1 MDSTATDFGG
11 VSQRRPTIPGLNLSR
26 CQRAYFGLPR
36 VCAREILREIRR
48 HMPFRQTIAAKIFG
62 LAIIL
67 LLLTIA
73 LAGFL
78 LYEVTRTTQ
87 DLTVVANFDVPLT
100 QSLAR
105 LHEFGLRRRLAFE
118 RWFGALNAA
127 EPNREI
133 VAEATENYALFTRK
147 LTDEF
152 STARRIIDAYPE
164 NAPGS
169 HTLAEVETLL
179 DQIQP
184 AYKTLNNRQREVL
197 DMQRAGQHDKANEQL
212 NLLNDLQG
220 TVQNQRESVN
230 SKMAAWSDAATKAT
244 EQRER
249 RVFWLTIAATTST
262 VLLGLA
268 VAALITNRLSRPVR
282 SLALAMRDVQEG
294 NLNIQLPVSST
305 DEVGRLTDSFN
316 FFVQELRSKERMKQ
330 TFGKYIDPRI
340 LEHVLAQPG
349 AEAATGG
356 RRDMTVSFADLVGF
370 TSLSERLTPLVMVT
384 LLNRHFGLQ
393 ALAVQEHLGVVDKF
407 VGDSIVAFWGPPFVK
422 SEEHAVLACRA
433 AQAQLLALDKL
444 RRELPDITGLRR
456 DAPTVDLCIGICTG
470 EVVVGNIG
478 SENTRSYTV
487 VGDTV
492 NLAAR
497 LERANRVYGTRI
509 LVGESTVQAIGSEF
523 EIREIDTIS
532 VKGKTETTRVFEVM
546 SMAGQLSEESVR
558 LRDRYDQAR
567 RMYLGQDWDRAE
579 TTFHECLQIRPN
591 DGPSRVLLERIQFL
605 RRNPPGKDWNGV
617 WHLREK

>member
-1 MDSTATDFGG
+1 MQD
-11 VSQRRPTIPGLNLSR
+11 
-26 CQRAYFGLPR
+26 
-36 VCAREILREIRR
+36 ILREIRC

-78 LYEVTRTTQ
+78 LYEVTRTKQ
-87 DLTVVANFDVPLT
+87 DLTIVANFDVPLT

-127 EPNREI
+127 EPNGEI
-133 VAEATENYALFTRK
+133 VAEATDNYALFTRK

-152 STARRIIDAYPE
+152 STARRIIEAYPK

-184 AYKTLNNRQREVL
+184 AYKTINNRQREVL
-197 DMQRAGQHDKANEQL
+197 DMQLAGQHEKANEQL

-230 SKMAAWSDAATKAT
+230 SKMAAWSDSAAKAT

-282 SLALAMRDVQEG
+282 SLASAMRDVQGG
-294 NLNIQLPVSST
+294 NLNIELPVSST

-316 FFVQELRSKERMKQ
+316 FFVKELRSKQRLKQ

-340 LEHVLAQPG
+340 LEHVLAQPD
-349 AEAATGG
+349 AEAVASG
-356 RRDMTVSFADLVGF
+356 RREMTVLFADLVGF
-370 TSLSERLTPLVMVT
+370 TGLSERLTPLLMVT

-393 ALAVQEHLGVVDKF
+393 ALAVQEHHGVVDKF
-407 VGDSIVAFWGPPFVK
+407 IGDSVMAFWGPPFVK
-422 SEEHAVLACRA
+422 PEEHAVLACRA
-433 AQAQLLALDKL
+433 AQAQLAALDTL

-456 DAPTVDLCIGICTG
+456 DAPVIDLGIGICTG

-487 VGDTV
+487 IGDTA

-497 LERANRVYGTRI
+497 LETANRVYGTHI
-509 LVGESTVQAIGSEF
+509 LVAESTAQAVGSQF
-523 EIREIDTIS
+523 EMREIDTIF
-532 VKGKTETTRVFEVM
+532 VKGKIETTRVFELM
-546 SMAGQLSEESVR
+546 SAAGQLPEELVR
-558 LRDRYDQAR
+558 LRERYDAAR
-567 RMYLGQDWDRAE
+567 RSYLAQDWDTAE
-579 TTFHECLQIRPN
+579 ATFRECLQIRPN
-591 DGPSRVLLERIQFL
+591 DGPSRVFLERVQAL
-605 RRNPPGKDWNGV
+605 RRDPPGKNWNGV
-617 WHLREK
+617 WQLVEK

>member
-1 MDSTATDFGG
+1 
-11 VSQRRPTIPGLNLSR
+11 
-26 CQRAYFGLPR
+26 
-36 VCAREILREIRR
+36 
-48 HMPFRQTIAAKIFG
+48 MPFQQTIAAKIFG

-67 LLLTIA
+67 LLLTIG

-78 LYEVTRTTQ
+78 LYEVTRTTE

-105 LHEFGLRRRLAFE
+105 LDEFGLRRRLAFE

-127 EPNREI
+127 DPNREV
-133 VAEATENYALFTRK
+133 VAEASENYTVFTRK

-152 STARRIIDAYPE
+152 STARHIIKAYPE

-179 DQIQP
+179 DQIEP
-184 AYKTLNNRQREVL
+184 AYQILNNRQGEVL
-197 DMQRAGQHDKANEQL
+197 DLQRAGDHDTANARL
-212 NLLNDLQG
+212 NLLNDLQR
-220 TVQNQRESVN
+220 TVQDQRASMN
-230 SKMAAWSDAATKAT
+230 SKMKTWSASATKAT

-268 VAALITNRLSRPVR
+268 VAALITSRLSRPVR
-282 SLALAMRDVQEG
+282 SLAIAMRDVQGG

-316 FFVQELRSKERMKQ
+316 FFVKELRSKERMKQ

-340 LEHVLAQPG
+340 LEQVLAERG
-349 AEAATGG
+349 EEAVASG
-356 RRDMTVSFADLVGF
+356 RHEMTVLFADLVGF
-370 TSLSERLTPLVMVT
+370 TGLSERLTPLLMVK

-393 ALAVQEHLGVVDKF
+393 ALAIQEHRGIVDKF

-422 SEEHAVLACRA
+422 SDEHVTLACRA
-433 AQAQLLALDKL
+433 AHAQLAAIDNL

-456 DAPTVDLCIGICTG
+456 DAPAVDLCIGICTG
-470 EVVVGNIG
+470 DVVVGNIG

-497 LERANRVYGTRI
+497 LERANRVYGTKI
-509 LVGESTVQAIGSEF
+509 LINESTAQAIGSEF
-523 EIREIDTIS
+523 EMREIDTIA
-532 VKGKTETTRVFEVM
+532 VKGKTETTRIFELM
-546 SMAGQLSEESVR
+546 SAAGKLSEESAR
-558 LRDRYDQAR
+558 LREPYDAAR
-567 RMYLGQDWDRAE
+567 RSYLAQDWDAAE
-579 TTFHECLQIRPN
+579 AGFRECLKIRPD
-591 DGPSRVLLERIQFL
+591 DGPSCVLLERIQFL

>member
-1 MDSTATDFGG
+1 
-11 VSQRRPTIPGLNLSR
+11 
-26 CQRAYFGLPR
+26 
-36 VCAREILREIRR
+36 
-48 HMPFRQTIAAKIFG
+48 MPFRQTIAAKIFG

-73 LAGFL
+73 LAGYL
-78 LYEVTRTTQ
+78 LYEVSRTKH
-87 DLTVVANFDVPLT
+87 DLMVVANFDVPLT

-105 LHEFGLRRRLAFE
+105 LDEFGLRRRLAFE

-133 VAEATENYALFTRK
+133 LAEATENYMLFTRK

-179 DQIQP
+179 DQIRP
-184 AYKTLNNRQREVL
+184 AYQILNNRQREVL
-197 DMQRAGQHDKANEQL
+197 DMQLAGEHDKANEQL
-212 NLLNDLQG
+212 NLLNDLQR

-230 SKMAAWSDAATKAT
+230 SKMAAWSGSATKAT

-268 VAALITNRLSRPVR
+268 VAALVTNRLSRPVR
-282 SLALAMRDVQEG
+282 SLASAMRDVQGG
-294 NLNIQLPVSST
+294 NLNVQLPVSSS

-349 AEAATGG
+349 AEALAGG
-356 RRDMTVSFADLVGF
+356 RREMTVLFADLVGF

-393 ALAVQEHLGVVDKF
+393 ALAVQEHKGVVDKF
-407 VGDSIVAFWGPPFVK
+407 VGDSIVGFWGPPFVK
-422 SEEHAVLACRA
+422 AEENATLACRA
-433 AQAQLLALDKL
+433 AEAQLLALDTL
-444 RRELPDITGLRR
+444 RRELPEITGLRR
-456 DAPTVDLCIGICTG
+456 DAPRIDLCIGICSG

-478 SENTRSYTV
+478 SETTRSYTV

-497 LERANRVYGTRI
+497 LERANRVYGTQI
-509 LVGESTVQAIGSEF
+509 LINESTAQAIGSQF
-523 EIREIDTIS
+523 ETREIDTIS
-532 VKGKTETTRVFEVM
+532 VKGKTETTRIFELM
-546 SMAGQLSEESVR
+546 SAAGQLSEESVR
-558 LRDRYDQAR
+558 LRERYAAAR
-567 RMYLGQDWDRAE
+567 RLYLGQDWDLAE
-579 TTFHECLQIRPN
+579 TGFRECLQIRPD

-605 RRNPPGKDWNGV
+605 RRNPPGDDWNGV

>member
-1 MDSTATDFGG
+1 M
-11 VSQRRPTIPGLNLSR
+11 Q
-26 CQRAYFGLPR
+26 
-36 VCAREILREIRR
+36 
-48 HMPFRQTIAAKIFG
+48 FRQTIAAKIFG

-78 LYEVTRTTQ
+78 LYEVTRTTE
-87 DLTVVANFDVPLT
+87 DLTIVANFDVPLT
-100 QSLAR
+100 QSLAQVD
-105 LHEFGLRRRLAFE
+105 EFGLRRRLAFE

-127 EPNREI
+127 EPNQEV
-133 VAEATENYALFTRK
+133 VAEATENYTTFTRN

-152 STARRIIDAYPE
+152 STARRIIKAYPE

-179 DQIQP
+179 DQIEP
-184 AYKTLNNRQREVL
+184 AYQILNNRQHEL
-197 DMQRAGQHDKANEQL
+197 LELQRAGEHAKANARL
-212 NLLNDLQG
+212 NLLNDLQR
-220 TVQNQRESVN
+220 TVQDQRASVKL
-230 SKMAAWSDAATKAT
+230 KMAAWSRSATKAT
-244 EQRER
+244 EQREQ

-282 SLALAMRDVQEG
+282 SLAIAMRDVQGG
-294 NLNIQLPVSST
+294 NLNVELPVSST

-316 FFVQELRSKERMKQ
+316 FFVKELRSKERMKQ

-340 LEHVLAQPG
+340 LEQVLAERG
-349 AEAATGG
+349 EEAVSSG
-356 RRDMTVSFADLVGF
+356 RREMSVLFADLVGF
-370 TSLSERLTPLVMVT
+370 TGLSERLAPLLMVK

-393 ALAVQEHLGVVDKF
+393 ALAIQEHRGIVDKF
-407 VGDSIVAFWGPPFVK
+407 VGDSVVAFWGPPFVK
-422 SEEHAVLACRA
+422 SEDHAKLACRA
-433 AQAQLLALDKL
+433 AHAQLAALENL

-492 NLAAR
+492 NVAAR
-497 LERANRVYGTRI
+497 LERANRVYGTQI
-509 LVGESTVQAIGSEF
+509 LINENTAQAIGSEF
-523 EIREIDTIS
+523 ETREVDTIS
-532 VKGKTETTRVFEVM
+532 VKGKTETTRIFELM
-546 SMAGQLSEESVR
+546 SAPGQLPEEL
-558 LRDRYDQAR
+558 LRFRERYDEAR
-567 RMYLGQDWDRAE
+567 RSYLGQDWDLAE
-579 TTFHECLQIRPN
+579 KGFRECLQIRPD
-591 DGPSRVLLERIQFL
+591 DGPSSVLLERIQFL

>member
-1 MDSTATDFGG
+1 
-11 VSQRRPTIPGLNLSR
+11 
-26 CQRAYFGLPR
+26 
-36 VCAREILREIRR
+36 
-48 HMPFRQTIAAKIFG
+48 MPFRQTIAAKIFG

-73 LAGFL
+73 LAGYL
-78 LYEVTRTTQ
+78 LYEVSRTKH
-87 DLTVVANFDVPLT
+87 DLMVVANFDVPLT

-105 LHEFGLRRRLAFE
+105 LDEFGLRRRLAFE

-133 VAEATENYALFTRK
+133 LAEATENYMLFTRK

-179 DQIQP
+179 DQIRP
-184 AYKTLNNRQREVL
+184 AYQILNNRQREVL
-197 DMQRAGQHDKANEQL
+197 DMQLAGEHDKANEQL
-212 NLLNDLQG
+212 NLLNDLQR

-230 SKMAAWSDAATKAT
+230 SKMAAWSGSATKAT

-268 VAALITNRLSRPVR
+268 VAALVTNRLSRPVR
-282 SLALAMRDVQEG
+282 SLASAMRDVQGG
-294 NLNIQLPVSST
+294 NLNVQLPVSSS

-349 AEAATGG
+349 AEALAGG
-356 RRDMTVSFADLVGF
+356 RREMTVLFADLVGF

-393 ALAVQEHLGVVDKF
+393 ALAVQEHKGVVDKF
-407 VGDSIVAFWGPPFVK
+407 VGDSIVGFWGPPFVK
-422 SEEHAVLACRA
+422 AEENATLACRA
-433 AQAQLLALDKL
+433 AEAQLLALDTL
-444 RRELPDITGLRR
+444 RRELPEITGLRR
-456 DAPTVDLCIGICTG
+456 DAPRIDLCIGICSG

-478 SENTRSYTV
+478 SETTRSYTV

-497 LERANRVYGTRI
+497 LERANRVYGTQI
-509 LVGESTVQAIGSEF
+509 LINESTAQAIGSQF
-523 EIREIDTIS
+523 ETREIDTIS
-532 VKGKTETTRVFEVM
+532 VKGKTETTRIFELM
-546 SMAGQLSEESVR
+546 SAAGQLSEESVR
-558 LRDRYDQAR
+558 LRERYAAAR
-567 RMYLGQDWDRAE
+567 RMYLGQDWDLAE
-579 TTFHECLQIRPN
+579 TGFRECLQIRPD

-605 RRNPPGKDWNGV
+605 RRNPPGDDWNGV

>member
-1 MDSTATDFGG
+1 VRD
-11 VSQRRPTIPGLNLSR
+11 
-26 CQRAYFGLPR
+26 
-36 VCAREILREIRR
+36 ILREIRR

-78 LYEVTRTTQ
+78 LYEVTRTKQ
-87 DLTVVANFDVPLT
+87 DLTIVANFDVPLT

-133 VAEATENYALFTRK
+133 VAEATENYTVFTRK

-152 STARRIIDAYPE
+152 LAARQIIEAYPR

-197 DMQRAGQHDKANEQL
+197 DMQLAGQHDKANQQL
-212 NLLNDLQG
+212 NLLNDLQT
-220 TVQNQRESVN
+220 TVQSQREAVN
-230 SKMAAWSDAATKAT
+230 SKMAAWSDSATKAT

-249 RVFWLTIAATTST
+249 SVFWLTIAATTST

-268 VAALITNRLSRPVR
+268 VAALITNRLSKPVR
-282 SLALAMRDVQEG
+282 SLASAMRDVQLG

-316 FFVQELRSKERMKQ
+316 FLVQELRSKERMKQ

-340 LEHVLAQPG
+340 LEQVLAEG
-349 AEAATGG
+349 GKEAVASG

-370 TSLSERLTPLVMVT
+370 TGLSEKLTPLLMVK

-393 ALAVQEHLGVVDKF
+393 ALAVQEYRGIVDKF

-422 SEEHAVLACRA
+422 AEEHAMLACHA
-433 AQAQLLALDKL
+433 AQAQLLALDNL

-456 DAPTVDLCIGICTG
+456 DTPTVEVRIGICTG

-487 VGDTV
+487 VGDSV
-492 NLAAR
+492 NVAAR
-497 LERANRVYGTRI
+497 LERANRVYGTQI
-509 LVGESTVQAIGSEF
+509 LINESTTQAIGSQF
-523 EIREIDTIS
+523 ETREIDTIS
-532 VKGKTETTRVFEVM
+532 VKGKTETTRIFELM
-546 SMAGQLSEESVR
+546 SAAGQLSEELLR
-558 LRDRYDQAR
+558 LRGCYDAAR
-567 RMYLGQDWDRAE
+567 RMYLGQDWDLAE
-579 TTFHECLQIRPN
+579 TGFRECLQIRPD

-605 RRNPPGKDWNGV
+605 RRNPPGDDWNGV

>member
-1 MDSTATDFGG
+1 
-11 VSQRRPTIPGLNLSR
+11 
-26 CQRAYFGLPR
+26 
-36 VCAREILREIRR
+36 
-48 HMPFRQTIAAKIFG
+48 MPFRQTIAAKIFG

-78 LYEVTRTTQ
+78 LYEVTHTKQ

-127 EPNREI
+127 VPNREI

-152 STARRIIDAYPE
+152 STARRIIDAYPK

-179 DQIQP
+179 DQIEP
-184 AYKTLNNRQREVL
+184 AYQIINNRQREVL
-197 DMQRAGQHDKANEQL
+197 DMQVAGQHDKANEQL
-212 NLLNDLQG
+212 NLLNDLQR
-220 TVQNQRESVN
+220 TVQDQRASVN
-230 SKMAAWSDAATKAT
+230 SKMAAWSGSATKAT
-244 EQRER
+244 ERRER
-249 RVFWLTIAATTST
+249 AVFWLTIAATTST

-282 SLALAMRDVQEG
+282 SLATAMHDVQQG

-305 DEVGRLTDSFN
+305 DEVGRLTHAFN

-340 LEHVLAQPG
+340 LEHVLAERG
-349 AEAATGG
+349 EEAVASG
-356 RRDMTVSFADLVGF
+356 RRDMTVLFADLVGF
-370 TSLSERLTPLVMVT
+370 TGLSERLTPLLMVT

-393 ALAVQEHLGVVDKF
+393 ALAVQEHHGVVDKF
-407 VGDSIVAFWGPPFVK
+407 IGDSVMAFWGQPFVK
-422 SEEHAVLACRA
+422 PEEHAVLACRA
-433 AQAQLLALDKL
+433 AQAQLAALDTL

-456 DAPTVDLCIGICTG
+456 DAPVIDLGIGICTG

-478 SENTRSYTV
+478 SENARSYTV
-487 VGDTV
+487 IGDTA

-497 LERANRVYGTRI
+497 LERANRVYGTQI
-509 LVGESTVQAIGSEF
+509 LVAESTAQAVGSRF
-523 EIREIDTIS
+523 EMREIDTIF
-532 VKGKTETTRVFEVM
+532 VKGKIETTRVFELM
-546 SMAGQLSEESVR
+546 SAAGKLSQELVQLRE
-558 LRDRYDQAR
+558 RYDAAR
-567 RMYLGQDWDRAE
+567 RRYLAQDWDTAE
-579 TTFHECLQIRPN
+579 GTFRECLEIRPN
-591 DGPSRVLLERIQFL
+591 DGPSRVFLERVQVL
-605 RRNPPGKDWNGV
+605 RRNPPGKDWKGV
-617 WHLREK
+617 WQLVEK

>member
-1 MDSTATDFGG
+1 
-11 VSQRRPTIPGLNLSR
+11 
-26 CQRAYFGLPR
+26 
-36 VCAREILREIRR
+36 
-48 HMPFRQTIAAKIFG
+48 MPFRQTIAAKIFG

-78 LYEVTRTTQ
+78 LYEVTRTKQ
-87 DLTVVANFDVPLT
+87 DLTVVADFDVPLT

-105 LHEFGLRRRLAFE
+105 LDEFGLRRRLAFE
-118 RWFGALNAA
+118 RWFGALNAT

-133 VAEATENYALFTRK
+133 VAEATENYAVFTRK

-152 STARRIIDAYPE
+152 STARRIIEAYPK

-184 AYKTLNNRQREVL
+184 AYKTISNRQREVL
-197 DMQRAGQHDKANEQL
+197 DMQLAGQHDQANQQL
-212 NLLNDLQG
+212 NVLNDLQR

-230 SKMAAWSDAATKAT
+230 SKMAAWSGSAAKAT
-244 EQRER
+244 ERRER
-249 RVFWLTIAATTST
+249 AVFWLTIAATTST

-282 SLALAMRDVQEG
+282 SLASAMRDVQQG
-294 NLNIQLPVSST
+294 NLNIELPVGSS

-316 FFVQELRSKERMKQ
+316 FFVKELRSKERLKQ

-340 LEHVLAQPG
+340 LEHVLEQPG
-349 AEAATGG
+349 AETLGGG
-356 RRDMTVSFADLVGF
+356 RRDMTVLFADLVGF
-370 TSLSERLTPLVMVT
+370 TGLSERLTPLLMVK

-393 ALAVQEHLGVVDKF
+393 ALAVQEHHGIVDKF
-407 VGDSIVAFWGPPFVK
+407 IGDSVMAFWGQPFVK
-422 SEEHAVLACRA
+422 PEQHAVLACRA
-433 AQAQLLALDKL
+433 AQAQLIALDTL

-456 DAPTVDLCIGICTG
+456 DAPVIDLCIGISTG

-487 VGDTV
+487 IGDTA

-497 LERANRVYGTRI
+497 LERANRIYGTHV
-509 LVGESTVQAIGSEF
+509 LVAESTAQAVAAQF
-523 EIREIDTIS
+523 EMREIDTIF
-532 VKGKTETTRVFEVM
+532 VKGKIETTRIFELM
-546 SMAGQLSEESVR
+546 SSAGELSEQLVR
-558 LRDRYDQAR
+558 LRECYEAAQRN
-567 RMYLGQDWDRAE
+567 YLAQSWDSAE
-579 TTFHECLQIRPN
+579 AGLHECLKICPN
-591 DGPSRVLLERIQFL
+591 DGPARVFLERIQVL
-605 RRNPPGKDWNGV
+605 RRNPPGKNWNGV
-617 WHLREK
+617 WQLVEK

>member
-1 MDSTATDFGG
+1 M
-11 VSQRRPTIPGLNLSR
+11 L
-26 CQRAYFGLPR
+26 
-36 VCAREILREIRR
+36 
-48 HMPFRQTIAAKIFG
+48 FRQTIAAKIFG

-78 LYEVTRTTQ
+78 LYEVTRTKE

-118 RWFGALNAA
+118 RWFGALNAV

-133 VAEATENYALFTRK
+133 VAEATENYALFSRK

-152 STARRIIDAYPE
+152 SNARRVIDAYPK

-184 AYKTLNNRQREVL
+184 AYQIINNRQREVL
-197 DMQRAGQHDKANEQL
+197 DMQTAGQHDKANQEL
-212 NLLNDLQG
+212 NLLNDLQR

-230 SKMAAWSDAATKAT
+230 SKMAAWSGSAAKAT

-282 SLALAMRDVQEG
+282 SLASAMRDVQQG
-294 NLNIQLPVSST
+294 NLNIELPVGSS

-316 FFVQELRSKERMKQ
+316 FFVKELRSKERMKQ

-340 LEHVLAQPG
+340 LERVLEQPG
-349 AEAATGG
+349 AETVGGG
-356 RRDMTVSFADLVGF
+356 RRDMTVSFGDLVGF
-370 TSLSERLTPLVMVT
+370 TGLSERLTPLLMVS

-393 ALAVQEHLGVVDKF
+393 ALAVQEHHGVVDKF
-407 VGDSIVAFWGPPFVK
+407 VGDSVMAFWGPPFVK
-422 SEEHAVLACRA
+422 PEQHAVLACCA
-433 AQAQLLALDKL
+433 AQAQLTALDTL

-456 DAPTVDLCIGICTG
+456 DAPVIDLCIGISTG

-487 VGDTV
+487 IGDTA

-497 LERANRVYGTRI
+497 LERANRIYGTHV
-509 LVGESTVQAIGSEF
+509 LMAESTAQAVSSQF
-523 EIREIDTIS
+523 EMREIDTIF
-532 VKGKTETTRVFEVM
+532 VKGKIETTRVFELM
-546 SMAGQLSEESVR
+546 SSAGELPEELAR
-558 LRDRYDQAR
+558 LRERYDAAR
-567 RMYLGQDWDRAE
+567 RTYNAQNWDTAE
-579 TTFHECLQIRPN
+579 ATLHECLVICPN
-591 DGPSRVLLERIQFL
+591 DGPSRLFLERIQVL
-605 RRNPPGKDWNGV
+605 RRNPPGKNWNGV
-617 WHLREK
+617 WRLAEK

>member
-1 MDSTATDFGG
+1 MCVRD
-11 VSQRRPTIPGLNLSR
+11 
-26 CQRAYFGLPR
+26 
-36 VCAREILREIRR
+36 ILGAIRR
-48 HMPFRQTIAAKIFG
+48 RMPFRQTIAAKIFG

-73 LAGFL
+73 LACFL
-78 LYEVTRTTQ
+78 LYEVTRTKQ
-87 DLTVVANFDVPLT
+87 DLTVVADFDVPLT

-133 VAEATENYALFTRK
+133 VAEATENYSLFTRK

-152 STARRIIDAYPE
+152 STARRIIDAYPK

-184 AYKTLNNRQREVL
+184 AYKTINNRQREVL
-197 DMQRAGQHDKANEQL
+197 DMQLAGQHDKANEQL
-212 NLLNDLQG
+212 NLLNDLQS

-230 SKMAAWSDAATKAT
+230 SKMAAWSDSATKAT

-282 SLALAMRDVQEG
+282 SLASAMRDVQGG
-294 NLNIQLPVSST
+294 NLNIELPVSST

-316 FFVQELRSKERMKQ
+316 FLVKELRSKERLKQ

-349 AEAATGG
+349 AEAVGGG
-356 RRDMTVSFADLVGF
+356 RREMTVLFADLVGF
-370 TSLSERLTPLVMVT
+370 TGLSERLTPLLMVT
-384 LLNRHFGLQ
+384 LLNRRFGLQ
-393 ALAVQEHLGVVDKF
+393 ALAVQEHHGVVDKF
-407 VGDSIVAFWGPPFVK
+407 IGDSVMAFWGQPFVK
-422 SEEHAVLACRA
+422 PEEHAVLACRA
-433 AQAQLLALDKL
+433 AQAQVAALDTL

-456 DAPTVDLCIGICTG
+456 DAPVIDLGIGICTG
-470 EVVVGNIG
+470 EAVVGNIG

-487 VGDTV
+487 IGDTA

-497 LERANRVYGTRI
+497 LERANRVYGTHI
-509 LVGESTVQAIGSEF
+509 LVAESTARAVGSRF
-523 EIREIDTIS
+523 EMREIDTIF
-532 VKGKTETTRVFEVM
+532 VKGKIEITRVFELM
-546 SMAGQLSEESVR
+546 SAAGGLSEELIR
-558 LRDRYDQAR
+558 LREHYDAAR
-567 RMYLGQDWDRAE
+567 RSYLAQDWDTAE
-579 TTFHECLQIRPN
+579 ATFRECLEIRPN
-591 DGPSRVLLERIQFL
+591 DGPSRVFLERVQAL
-605 RRNPPGKDWNGV
+605 RQNPPGKDWNGV
-617 WHLREK
+617 WQLREK

>member
-1 MDSTATDFGG
+1 
-11 VSQRRPTIPGLNLSR
+11 VW
-26 CQRAYFGLPR
+26 
-36 VCAREILREIRR
+36 VREILRKIRR

-78 LYEVTRTTQ
+78 LYEVTRTKQ

-152 STARRIIDAYPE
+152 STARRIIDAYPR
-164 NAPGS
+164 NGPGS

-184 AYKTLNNRQREVL
+184 AYKTINNRQREVL

-212 NLLNDLQG
+212 NLLNDLQS

-230 SKMAAWSDAATKAT
+230 SKMAAWSGSAAKAT

-282 SLALAMRDVQEG
+282 SLASAMRDVQQG
-294 NLNIQLPVSST
+294 NLNIELPVSSH

-316 FFVQELRSKERMKQ
+316 FFVKELRSKERLKQ

-349 AEAATGG
+349 PEAAGSG
-356 RRDMTVSFADLVGF
+356 RREMTVLFADLVGF
-370 TSLSERLTPLVMVT
+370 TGLSERLTPLLMVT

-393 ALAVQEHLGVVDKF
+393 ALAVQEHHGVVDKF
-407 VGDSIVAFWGPPFVK
+407 IGDSIMAFWGQPFVK
-422 SEEHAVLACRA
+422 PEEHAVLACRA
-433 AQAQLLALDKL
+433 AQAQLAALDTL

-456 DAPTVDLCIGICTG
+456 DAPVIDLGIGICTG

-487 VGDTV
+487 IGDTA

-497 LERANRVYGTRI
+497 LERANRVYGTQI
-509 LVGESTVQAIGSEF
+509 LLSESTARAIGSRF
-523 EIREIDTIS
+523 EMREIDTIF
-532 VKGKTETTRVFEVM
+532 VKGKIETTRVFELM
-546 SMAGQLSEESVR
+546 SAAGQLSGELVR
-558 LRDRYDQAR
+558 LRERYDAAR
-567 RMYLGQDWDRAE
+567 RSYLAQDWDTAE
-579 TTFHECLQIRPN
+579 ATFRECLEIWPK
-591 DGPSRVLLERIQFL
+591 DGPSRVFLERVQAL
-605 RRNPPGKDWNGV
+605 RRNPPSKDWNGV
-617 WHLREK
+617 WQLVEK

>member
-1 MDSTATDFGG
+1 MS
-11 VSQRRPTIPGLNLSR
+11 
-26 CQRAYFGLPR
+26 
-36 VCAREILREIRR
+36 
-48 HMPFRQTIAAKIFG
+48 FRQTIAAKIFG

-67 LLLTIA
+67 LLLTIG
-73 LAGFL
+73 LACFL
-78 LYEVTRTTQ
+78 LFEVTRTTQ

-100 QSLAR
+100 QSVAR

-127 EPNREI
+127 EPNPEI

-147 LTDEF
+147 LTEEF
-152 STARRIIDAYPE
+152 SAARRIIGAYPKD
-164 NAPGS
+164 APSGQ
-169 HTLAEVETLL
+169 TLAEVETLL
-179 DQIQP
+179 DQIEP
-184 AYKTLNNRQREVL
+184 AYQIINNRQREVL
-197 DMQRAGQHDKANEQL
+197 DMQLAGQHERANQQL
-212 NLLNDLQG
+212 NLLNDIQR

-230 SKMAAWSDAATKAT
+230 SKMAAWSASATRAT

-249 RVFWLTIAATTST
+249 TVFWLTIAATIST
-262 VLLGLA
+262 VLLGMA

-282 SLALAMRDVQEG
+282 SLATAMRDVQQG

-316 FFVQELRSKERMKQ
+316 FFVKELRSKERMKQ

-349 AEAATGG
+349 AEAVGGG

-370 TSLSERLTPLVMVT
+370 TGLSERLTPLLMVT

-393 ALAVQEHLGVVDKF
+393 AIAVQEHHGVVDKF
-407 VGDSIVAFWGPPFVK
+407 VGDSVMAFWGPPFVK
-422 SEEHAVLACRA
+422 PEEHAALACRA
-433 AQAQLLALDKL
+433 AQAQLGALDAL

-456 DAPTVDLCIGICTG
+456 DLPAIHLCIGICTG

-478 SENTRSYTV
+478 SDNTRSYTV
-487 VGDTV
+487 IGDTA

-497 LERANRVYGTRI
+497 LERANRVYGTQI
-509 LVGESTVQAIGSEF
+509 LVAEATAQMTGSQF
-523 EIREIDTIS
+523 EMREIDTIS
-532 VKGKTETTRVFEVM
+532 VKGKTETTRVLELM
-546 SMAGQLSEESVR
+546 SAAGRLSEEMAR
-558 LRDRYDQAR
+558 LRERYEQAR
-567 RMYLGQDWDRAE
+567 RTYLAQQWDSAE
-579 TTFHECLQIRPN
+579 AIFRECLQIRPN
-591 DGPSRVLLERIQFL
+591 DGPSRVFLERIQVL

-617 WHLREK
+617 WQLVEK

>member
-1 MDSTATDFGG
+1 MW
-11 VSQRRPTIPGLNLSR
+11 V
-26 CQRAYFGLPR
+26 
-36 VCAREILREIRR
+36 REILREILRY
-48 HMPFRQTIAAKIFG
+48 MPFRQTIAAKIFG

-78 LYEVTRTTQ
+78 LYEVTRTKQ

-152 STARRIIDAYPE
+152 STARHIIDSYPR
-164 NAPGS
+164 NGPGS

-184 AYKTLNNRQREVL
+184 AYKTINNRQREVL

-230 SKMAAWSDAATKAT
+230 SKMAAWSGSAAKAT

-282 SLALAMRDVQEG
+282 SLANAMRDVQGG
-294 NLNIQLPVSST
+294 NLNIELPVSSR

-316 FFVQELRSKERMKQ
+316 FFVKELRSKERLKQ

-349 AEAATGG
+349 SEEVGSG
-356 RRDMTVSFADLVGF
+356 RREMTVLFADLVGF
-370 TSLSERLTPLVMVT
+370 TGLSERLTPLLMVT

-393 ALAVQEHLGVVDKF
+393 ALAVQEHHGVVDKF
-407 VGDSIVAFWGPPFVK
+407 IGDSVMAFWGQPFVK
-422 SEEHAVLACRA
+422 PEEHAVLACRA
-433 AQAQLLALDKL
+433 AQAQLAALDTL

-456 DAPTVDLCIGICTG
+456 DAPVIDLGIGICTG

-487 VGDTV
+487 IGDTA

-497 LERANRVYGTRI
+497 LERANRVYRTQI
-509 LVGESTVQAIGSEF
+509 LIGESTARAIGSEF
-523 EIREIDTIS
+523 EIREIDTIF
-532 VKGKTETTRVFEVM
+532 VKGKIETTRVFELM
-546 SMAGQLSEESVR
+546 SAAGQLSGELGR
-558 LRDRYDQAR
+558 LRERYDAAR
-567 RMYLGQDWDRAE
+567 RSYLAHDWDRAE
-579 TTFHECLQIRPN
+579 ATFRECLDIRPK
-591 DGPSRVLLERIQFL
+591 DGPSRVFLERVQAL

-617 WHLREK
+617 WQLVEK

>member
-1 MDSTATDFGG
+1 
-11 VSQRRPTIPGLNLSR
+11 
-26 CQRAYFGLPR
+26 
-36 VCAREILREIRR
+36 
-48 HMPFRQTIAAKIFG
+48 MPFRQTIAAKIFG

-78 LYEVTRTTQ
+78 LYEVTRTKQ
-87 DLTVVANFDVPLT
+87 DLTIVANFDVPLT

-127 EPNREI
+127 EPNGEI
-133 VAEATENYALFTRK
+133 VAEATDNYALFTRK

-152 STARRIIDAYPE
+152 STARRIIEAYPK

-184 AYKTLNNRQREVL
+184 AYKTINNRQREVL
-197 DMQRAGQHDKANEQL
+197 DMQLAGQHEKANEQL
-212 NLLNDLQG
+212 NLLNDVQG

-230 SKMAAWSDAATKAT
+230 SKMAAWSDSAAKAT

-282 SLALAMRDVQEG
+282 SLATAMRDVQGG
-294 NLNIQLPVSST
+294 NLNIELPVSST

-316 FFVQELRSKERMKQ
+316 FFVKELRSKQRLKQ

-340 LEHVLAQPG
+340 LEHVLAQPD
-349 AEAATGG
+349 AEAVASG
-356 RRDMTVSFADLVGF
+356 RREMTVLFADLVGF
-370 TSLSERLTPLVMVT
+370 TGLSERLTPLLMVT

-393 ALAVQEHLGVVDKF
+393 ALAVQEHHGVVDKF
-407 VGDSIVAFWGPPFVK
+407 IGDSVMAFWGPPFVK
-422 SEEHAVLACRA
+422 PEEHAVLACRA
-433 AQAQLLALDKL
+433 AQAQLAALDTL

-456 DAPTVDLCIGICTG
+456 DAPVIDLGIGICTG

-487 VGDTV
+487 IGDTA

-497 LERANRVYGTRI
+497 LETANRVYGTHI
-509 LVGESTVQAIGSEF
+509 LVAESTAQAVGSQF
-523 EIREIDTIS
+523 EMREIDTIF
-532 VKGKTETTRVFEVM
+532 VKGKIETTRVFELM
-546 SMAGQLSEESVR
+546 SAAGQLPEELVR
-558 LRDRYDQAR
+558 LRERYDAAR
-567 RMYLGQDWDRAE
+567 RSYLAQDWDTAE
-579 TTFHECLQIRPN
+579 ATFRECLQIRPN
-591 DGPSRVLLERIQFL
+591 DGPSRVFLDRVQVL
-605 RRNPPGKDWNGV
+605 RRDPPGKNWNGV
-617 WHLREK
+617 WQLVEK

>member
-1 MDSTATDFGG
+1 
-11 VSQRRPTIPGLNLSR
+11 
-26 CQRAYFGLPR
+26 
-36 VCAREILREIRR
+36 
-48 HMPFRQTIAAKIFG
+48 MPFRQTIAAKIFG

-78 LYEVTRTTQ
+78 LYEVTRTKQ

-118 RWFGALNAA
+118 RWFGALNAV

-152 STARRIIDAYPE
+152 STARRIIDAYPK

-230 SKMAAWSDAATKAT
+230 SKMAAWSDSATKAT

-282 SLALAMRDVQEG
+282 SLALAMRDVQQG

-349 AEAATGG
+349 AEAAAGG
-356 RRDMTVSFADLVGF
+356 RREMTVSFADLVGF
-370 TSLSERLTPLVMVT
+370 TSLSERLTPLLMVT

-393 ALAVQEHLGVVDKF
+393 ALAVQEHHGVVDKF

-422 SEEHAVLACRA
+422 SEEHAGLACRA

-456 DAPTVDLCIGICTG
+456 DAPAVDLCVGICTG

-478 SENTRSYTV
+478 SETTRSYTV

-558 LRDRYDQAR
+558 LRERYDQAR
-567 RMYLGQDWDRAE
+567 RSYLAQDWDTAE
-579 TTFHECLQIRPN
+579 TIFHECLQIRPN
-591 DGPSRVLLERIQFL
+591 DGPSCVLLERIQFL

>member
-1 MDSTATDFGG
+1 
-11 VSQRRPTIPGLNLSR
+11 
-26 CQRAYFGLPR
+26 
-36 VCAREILREIRR
+36 
-48 HMPFRQTIAAKIFG
+48 MPFRQTIAAKIFG

-78 LYEVTRTTQ
+78 LYEVTRTKQ

-118 RWFGALNAA
+118 RWFGALNAT
-127 EPNREI
+127 EPNREV

-152 STARRIIDAYPE
+152 SNARRIIDAYPK

-184 AYKTLNNRQREVL
+184 AYKTINNRQREVL
-197 DMQRAGQHDKANEQL
+197 DMQLAGQHDKANQQL
-212 NLLNDLQG
+212 NLLNDLQS
-220 TVQNQRESVN
+220 TVQNQREAVN
-230 SKMAAWSDAATKAT
+230 SKMAAWSGSAAKAT

-282 SLALAMRDVQEG
+282 SLASAMRDVQGG
-294 NLNIQLPVSST
+294 NLNVELPVSST

-316 FFVQELRSKERMKQ
+316 FFVKELRSKERLKQ

-349 AEAATGG
+349 AEAVASG
-356 RRDMTVSFADLVGF
+356 RREMTVLFADLVGF
-370 TSLSERLTPLVMVT
+370 TGLSERLTPLLMVT

-393 ALAVQEHLGVVDKF
+393 ALAVQEHHGVVDKF
-407 VGDSIVAFWGPPFVK
+407 IGDSIMAFWGQPFVK
-422 SEEHAVLACRA
+422 PEEHAVLACRA
-433 AQAQLLALDKL
+433 AQAQLAALDTL

-456 DAPTVDLCIGICTG
+456 DVPIIDVCIGICTG

-487 VGDTV
+487 IGDTA

-497 LERANRVYGTRI
+497 LERANRVYGTHV
-509 LVGESTVQAIGSEF
+509 LVAESTAQAVRSQF
-523 EIREIDTIS
+523 EMRDIDTIF
-532 VKGKTETTRVFEVM
+532 VKGKLETTRVFELM
-546 SMAGQLSEESVR
+546 SPAGELSQELVR
-558 LRDRYDQAR
+558 LRECYDAAR
-567 RMYLGQDWDRAE
+567 RNYLAQDWDTAE
-579 TTFHECLQIRPN
+579 GTFRECLKIRPN
-591 DGPSRVLLERIQFL
+591 DGPSRVFLERVQAL

-617 WHLREK
+617 WQLAEK